1 MIIKKVRGVKDILPE
16 EVEKINIVVKTC
28 IETVKTFGF
37 KEVIL
42 PVLEKIELYQH
53 SVGETTDIVEKQMFK
68 IASRTEEQTE
78 TIVLRPEGTAG
89 IVRMFV
95 ENNLK
100 DKYPL
105 KRFYYFGPMFRY
117 ERPQKARYREFYQF
131 GIEIFAEAP
140 PSSDFLLIKIA
151 NNIFEKLKIKVEL
164 EINSIGCVNCRKDYI
179 VALKRELEKIKSFLC
194 DVCKNRI
201 EKNPLRVFDCKSDV
215 EKVKRIAEKIN
226 IQNFLCDSCKKN
238 FDDLIK
244 LFDENKIQYKLVP
257 TLVRGLDYYNGTVF
271 EYKTQLL
278 DAAQNTLCAGG
289 RYDGLISQFEP
300 QIKHACGL
308 AFGIDRITEILTEH
322 KGVDEVIKI
331 GIAIVD
337 EKFLIAGLNLIDKI
351 LENKKDVQI
360 IGPFTE
366 KSLKAQLRLFNNENC
381 KYVIIIGEE
390 MKQDKIVLKNFLY
403 NTQQVVELQNLHKFI
418 V

>member
-244 LFDENKIQYKLVP
+244 LFDEKKIQYKLVP